1 MASELL
7 ESDKLRLF
15 LLLDGTLINYNE
27 YLERFENATELIVR
41 TEEQTKK
48 LVCYF
53 YIKRFLLWLLV
64 INEIRQILRK
74 MLDFAKFDWGKV
86 RNFVNYS

>member
-41 TEEQTKK
+41 TEEQAKK
-48 LVCYF
+48 LVFYF
-53 YIKRFLLWLLV
+53 YIKK
-64 INEIRQILRK
+64 I
-74 MLDFAKFDWGKV
+74 FALASC
-86 RNFVNYS
+86 N